1 MCTSLERPPYAF
13 QIHEIAPFMAIHTKI
28 LFVV

>member
-1 MCTSLERPPYAF
+1 MWTSLEWPPYAF
-13 QIHEIAPFMAIHTKI
+13 EIHEIAPFIAIHTKI